1 LPFLVP
7 EPLKHPIVKPK
18 REGDL
23 LMSTVKKKTST
34 TPAVSTKVKQ
44 ASKKTNG
51 TANGKAKAVPHG
63 IDIFDALQRHFGF
76 QKFKGTQEA
85 VINNLLAGR
94 DTFVIMPTGGGKS
107 LCYQLPAHVSE
118 GVAIIVSPLIALMKN
133 QVDLVRSYSSKDD
146 VAHFLNSTL
155 TKKEIK
161 EVHDDLKSGNTKML
175 YVAPET
181 LTKEENIE
189 FFSDLTISFFAVDE
203 AHCIS
208 EWGHDFRPEYRRLRE
223 MMNKIN
229 PTIPVIALTAT
240 ATPKVQSDIVKNLEL
255 RSPDIFISSFNR
267 ANLYYEIQP
276 KIKKDQTVKSI
287 VKFISQNKGKSGI
300 IYTLNR
306 KTTEELADI
315 LMANGI
321 KAVAYHA
328 GLDSKLRAERQ
339 DLFLNEDVQVIVA
352 TIAFGMGIDKPDI
365 RFVIHYNIPKS
376 IENYYQETGRAGRD
390 GMEGKCILYYSHKDV
405 SKLEH
410 FMRDKPLSER
420 EVGAQLIQETVAFAE
435 SSVCRR
441 KILMHYFGEEYPK
454 ENCGNCDNCLQPKEK
469 VEAKDEAVLMLKV
482 VKALDGRFAA
492 EYVIPVTTGRLT
504 PQIQMYRHDQLPE
517 FGTGKNQP
525 EHFWNSLI
533 RQLLLHGLLKKDI
546 EEYGMLKLTKESE
559 AFLKKPKSFPIVL
572 NNLYEEANEDDEEG
586 DENAATGAA
595 ADERLFEMLKEL
607 RQKEA
612 KKKGLPPFV
621 IFLENSLLDMATLYP
636 TTLEELEKCQGVSK
650 GKALRYGK
658 PFIDVISKYAE
669 ENEIEKPD
677 EFVMKS
683 VVNKSGNKVFII
695 QNVDKRIP
703 LETIAKNK
711 GWRMDEM
718 LEEMETIAASGT
730 KLRLDYA
737 IDEWLDEY
745 EQEEI
750 IDYFK
755 NCSTSDLK
763 VAQQELEDGNYSWE
777 QLKIMR
783 IKFLSEYGM

>member
-1 LPFLVP
+1 MNQVR
-7 EPLKHPIVKPK
+7 KKP
-18 REGDL
+18 
-23 LMSTVKKKTST
+23 STKAAADKKTAR
-34 TPAVSTKVKQ
+34 PAKSNAT
-44 ASKKTNG
+44 AS
-51 TANGKAKAVPHG
+51 ANGSLHEALHQYFG
-63 IDIFDALQRHFGF
+63 FDA
-76 QKFKGTQEA
+76 FKGTQEA
-85 VINNLLAGR
+85 VINNLLSGR

-107 LCYQLPAHVSE
+107 LCYQLPALVSE

-133 QVDLVRSYSSKDD
+133 QVDLVRSYSSRDN

-155 TKKEIK
+155 SKKEIK
-161 EVHDDLKSGNTKML
+161 EVQTDLSDGHTKML

-189 FFSDLTISFFAVDE
+189 FFSSLKISFFAVDE

-223 MMNKIN
+223 MMDQIN
-229 PTIPVIALTAT
+229 DKIPVIALTAT
-240 ATPKVQSDIVKNLEL
+240 ATPKVQSDIVKNLGL
-255 RSPDIFISSFNR
+255 RNPDIFISSFNR
-267 ANLYYEIQP
+267 TNLYYEIQP
-276 KIKKDQTVKSI
+276 KVKKDQTIKNI
-287 VKFISQNKGKSGI
+287 VKFIAQSKGKSGI

-306 KTTEELADI
+306 KTTEELADM
-315 LMANGI
+315 LVANGI

-328 GLDSKLRAERQ
+328 GLDSKLRANRQ
-339 DLFLNEDVQVIVA
+339 DQFLNEDTQVIVA

-410 FMRDKPLSER
+410 LMRDKPLSER
-420 EVGAQLIQETVAFAE
+420 EVGAQLIDETVAFAE

-441 KILMHYFGEEYPK
+441 KILLHYFGEEYQDK
-454 ENCGNCDNCLQPKEK
+454 NCGLCDNCLHPKDS
-469 VEAKDEAVLMLKV
+469 VEAKEEALIALKTIQ
-482 VKALDGRFAA
+482 ALDEQFAA
-492 EYVIPVTTGRLT
+492 PYIIPIIAGRLT
-504 PQIQMYRHDQLPE
+504 PQIKMYRHENLSV
-517 FGTGKNQP
+517 FGSGKDQP
-525 EHFWNSLI
+525 EHYWNSLI
-533 RQLLLHGLLKKDI
+533 RQLLLQGLLKKDI
-546 EEYGMLKLTKESE
+546 EQYGVLKFTKVGET
-559 AFLKKPKSFPIVL
+559 FLKKPKSFPIVL

-586 DENAATGAA
+586 VDAAGGGSAP
-595 ADERLFEMLKEL
+595 ADDRLFEMLKEL

-612 KKKGLPPFV
+612 KKKSLPPFV
-621 IFLENSLLDMATLYP
+621 IFLENSLQDMATLYP

-658 PFIDVISKYAE
+658 PFIEMIAAYVE
-669 ENEIEKPD
+669 ENEIVKPE
-677 EFVMKS
+677 EFIMKS
-683 VVNKSGNKVFII
+683 VVNKSGNKVFLI
-695 QNVDKRIP
+695 QNIDKRIP

-755 NCSTSDLK
+755 TCSTSDLK
-763 VAQQELEDGNYSWE
+763 IAQAELQDGDYSWE